1 MKEKNQAMI
10 DETKVDYNKIFCK
23 ELMTLT
29 VNMAN

>member
-1 MKEKNQAMI
+1 MRTLRHMI
-10 DETKVDYNKIFCK
+10 DETKVDYNKKICK